1 MKSNFNNE
9 INLFLDKINM
19 KMNLKNEKVIE
30 LEENISHLEEC
41 ALYIEKVNKNL
52 LKIINNIF
60 KDEDEIIFCV
70 NIYKDNKGYYYLP
83 LKLKRYLKKKSN
95 INMVS
100 TLNDNGKEE
109 HYYLNTKY
117 SNIKIKK
124 LISEIVEKDLGN
136 YIEGLETS
144 FIINKRSS
152 VAVVLYDDRYIF
164 IEY

>member
-41 ALYIEKVNKNL
+41 TLYIEKVNKNL

-70 NIYKDNKGYYYLP
+70 NMYKDNDRYYYRP
-83 LKLKRYLKKKSN
+83 LKLKRYLKNNGN

-100 TLNDNGKEE
+100 TLNSNVKEE

-136 YIEGLETS
+136 CIDGLETS
-144 FIINKRSS
+144 FIINKRSL